1 MNSDNC
7 KELSVIH
14 VPYEVESENEPMD
27 GMTGRMA
34 GTVQNL
40 EGLRH
45 R

>member
-27 GMTGRMA
+27 GRMA